1 MNPDH
6 DHQQEPHR
14 RPPVPETDHPP
25 STPAEQVETPPAE
38 KTETPPVERAETP
51 EAVQAARIAGLRGK
65 TRERLAQDAGLRARG
80 VEWVRPTDLL
90 ARKGAALAGRGID
103 LEVEL
108 ARRTRTATNTGV
120 RGLGDRARRLPR
132 CRPLAA
138 AGQLSPFR
146 RVRRSDELSR

>member
-14 RPPVPETDHPP
+14 RPAVPGTGHPP

-38 KTETPPVERAETP
+38 KAETP
-51 EAVQAARIAGLRGK
+51 EAVRAARIAGLRGNS
-65 TRERLAQDAGLRARG
+65 RERLAHDAGLRARG

-90 ARKGAALAGRGID
+90 ARQGAALAGRGID
-103 LEVEL
+103 FEVEL

-120 RGLGDRARRLPR
+120 RGFGDRARRWP
-132 CRPLAA
+132 PLSAF
-138 AGQLSPFR
+138 GRSRTPQSVSSRSP
-146 RVRRSDELSR
+146 VG